1 MPPSNCPRRNIPR
14 GGGSF
19 LPPKYRHADIQS
31 PYLAPFFDHK
41 IAMTA
46 SFEALTNSE
55 TPVLLDF
62 WATWCGPCRAMA
74 PVLDELKA
82 ELGDRVRIVKIDVDK
97 NTDLAVQMK
106 VMGVPTFM
114 LYKNGQRLWSE
125 AGTFTKE
132 SLKKIIESAE
142 NQ

>member
-1 MPPSNCPRRNIPR
+1 MTD
-14 GGGSF
+14 SF
-19 LPPKYRHADIQS
+19 KNLIS
-31 PYLAPFFDHK
+31 
-41 IAMTA
+41 
-46 SFEALTNSE
+46 SE
-55 TPVLLDF
+55 TPVLIDF

-74 PVLDELKA
+74 PVLEALKA
-82 ELGDRVRIVKIDVDK
+82 DLGDRVRIVKIDVDK

-114 LYKNGQRLWSE
+114 VYKNGVQHWTE

-132 SLKKIIESAE
+132 SLKKIIESVE